1 MRRSGAAAFA
11 AALALAAPLPA
22 LGQSAGDDQYRD
34 PFAGNGGEQD
44 AAGSGGSGSTGGQA
58 TGGGGSA
65 PVAAPAPAPAP
76 APAAT
81 PQGTAVAPSAT
92 ASGELPRTGLPAGVV
107 TAAGLV
113 LLAIGIGLRRTLPA

>member
-22 LGQSAGDDQYRD
+22 LAQSAGDDQYRD
-34 PFAGNGGEQD
+34 PFAGNGGKQD
-44 AAGSGGSGSTGGQA
+44 AAGDGGSGSTGGHA
-58 TGGGGSA
+58 TGGGSSA
-65 PVAAPAPAPAP
+65 PVAAPAPAPQP
-76 APAAT
+76 A
-81 PQGTAVAPSAT
+81 AVAPSAT

-107 TAAGLV
+107 TAAGFM